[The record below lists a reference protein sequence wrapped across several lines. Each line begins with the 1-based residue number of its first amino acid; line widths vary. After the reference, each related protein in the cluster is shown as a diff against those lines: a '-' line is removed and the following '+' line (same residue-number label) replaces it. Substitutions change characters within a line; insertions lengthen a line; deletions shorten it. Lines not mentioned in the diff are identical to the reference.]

1 MAETVAKRSGS
12 PADAAPGGTA
22 AGDAPATRERR
33 APGSGRRGPSMADV
47 AKAAGVS
54 GQTVSRV
61 ANGRANVDA
70 ATRDRVLSA
79 MREVGYRPN
88 SAARALRNGQFRTI
102 GVIMA
107 DLSSVG
113 NARTL
118 DAVASAAGEADYS
131 ISLMPLRATTER
143 GVLGAID
150 RLGSQAVDGVI
161 VLLEQ
166 HDLDSRGFD
175 IPHEMPVVVVD
186 SEARPGSPTVD
197 SDQTGGAAAATRHLL
212 ELGHRTVWHIAGP
225 AGSYAAERREQAW
238 RQTLQEAGADVPPV
252 VRGDWTA
259 ATGYD
264 IGRHLV
270 RHPDLTAVFSAN
282 DQMALGVLRALH
294 EAGLRVPGD
303 VSVVGFD
310 DIPEAGSFWPPL
322 TTVRQSFDRVGRVAV
337 DLLVAEIESGRSAV
351 KVPPVRTELVVR
363 ASTGP
368 RRRRVT
374 RTPG

>member
-1 MAETVAKRSGS
+1 MAKRSV
-12 PADAAPGGTA
+12 PV
-22 AGDAPATRERR
+22 GDAPGI
-33 APGSGRRGPSMADV
+33 APPPGAAPDGRRVRGGSPGRRVASMADV
-47 AKAAGVS
+47 AAAAGVS

-79 MREVGYRPN
+79 MRQVGYRPN

-238 RQTLQEAGADVPPV
+238 RRTLLDHGADIPPV

-294 EAGLRVPGD
+294 EAGRRIPAD

-310 DIPEAGSFWPPL
+310 DIPEAASFWPPL

-337 DLLVAEIESGRSAV
+337 DLLVAEIESGRPTTG
-351 KVPPVRTELVVR
+351 VPPVGTELVVR

-368 RRRRVT
+368 CRGSAT
-374 RTPG
+374 RSAG

>member
-1 MAETVAKRSGS
+1 MPKGAGE
-12 PADAAPGGTA
+12 PAAAPGNASPGPTPSGVA
-22 AGDAPATRERR
+22 SAPDQDRSRGPA
-33 APGSGRRGPSMADV
+33 RRGPSMADV
-47 AKAAGVS
+47 AAAAGVS

-70 ATRDRVLSA
+70 ATRERVMSA
-79 MREVGYRPN
+79 MRQVGYRPN

-118 DAVASAAGEADYS
+118 DAVASAAGDAGYS
-131 ISLMPLRATTER
+131 ISLMPLRSPTER

-212 ELGHRTVWHIAGP
+212 DLGHRTVWHIAGP

-238 RQTLQEAGADVPPV
+238 RRTLVEAGLDVPPV

-282 DQMALGVLRALH
+282 DQMALGLLRALH
-294 EAGLRVPGD
+294 EAGRRIPGD

-310 DIPEAGSFWPPL
+310 DIPEAASFWPPL
-322 TTVRQSFDRVGRVAV
+322 TTVRQSFDRVGRTAV
-337 DLLVAEIESGRSAV
+337 DLVIAEIESGRSSTG
-351 KVPPVRTELVVR
+351 VPPVGTELVVR

-368 RRRRVT
+368 YGS
-374 RTPG
+374 PA